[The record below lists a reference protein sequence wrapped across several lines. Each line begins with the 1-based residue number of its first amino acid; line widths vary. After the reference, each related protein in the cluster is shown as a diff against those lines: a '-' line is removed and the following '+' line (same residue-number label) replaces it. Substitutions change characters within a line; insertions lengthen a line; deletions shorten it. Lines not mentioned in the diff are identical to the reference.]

1 MACCALAL
9 AFVYQLVDAWCRLR
23 ERVGGGL
30 APLLGATRAVR
41 LTGGWRPRLP
51 AIPRNRTL
59 LWLAFAL
66 EFAALGAL
74 AHEHGHH
81 LRSEAA
87 HLVSKTTTLAS
98 DLCRGVPALLP
109 TSNPSEE

>member
-30 APLLGATRAVR
+30 APLA
-41 LTGGWRPRLP
+41 GWRLRLP
-51 AIPRNRTL
+51 APPRRRTW
-59 LWLAFAL
+59 LWLACAL

-74 AHEHGHH
+74 AHAHGPH
-81 LRSEAA
+81 LHSAA
-87 HLVSKTTTLAS
+87 ARLVFTTTHFAS
-98 DLCRGVPALLP
+98 GLCRGVPVLLP
-109 TSNPSEE
+109 SSNWSQE